1 MPQKSGFFDTTAD
14 DPREYPAREFAEY
27 FARFV
32 GNGVFSGG
40 TKLKVEVTGSDMNV
54 AISPGYAW
62 INGYMYSVFESAL
75 VLPITPAT
83 TADRIDRIV
92 LRLDVS
98 APVRSIRALV
108 IPGNPATNP
117 VAPAI
122 TRSGSI
128 YDLSLAQ
135 VRVIANTTI
144 IKGEQ
149 VTDERLNNTV
159 CGLVTGL
166 VQQADTTSIFN
177 QFQSWLNTRTLEY
190 QKQWKDFM
198 DSVQDEGFATVPYVD
213 QQLVNAKAYVDAK
226 PWQRV
231 RVTADSG
238 AAIDITNS
246 DLNMD
251 RPTGWYMGSSM
262 ANAPNGEWYWVEN
275 IKHNAAWF
283 VQIAYNFN
291 NGNIYVRRKYN
302 GTWTGW
308 IQDPTRGEIDS
319 INWEINNLKS
329 SVANGKNEIAAA
341 IRDKG
346 QASQGS
352 DAFATMAAAIR
363 NISTVSQMATG
374 SFTQTSRQRQGVSVT
389 LSDSVRGLAFTPR
402 YIILYPRIQNY
413 GGYGYFDGIIGNG
426 IIPSA
431 ATHGGTSDYGKASI
445 SASIAIVTGGFDV
458 SINYSFSFT
467 RNPTSDY
474 DASMTS
480 WRAIQ

>member
-98 APVRSIRALV
+98 TPVRSIRALV
-108 IPGNPATNP
+108 LPGNPATNP
-117 VAPAI
+117 AAPAI

-144 IKGEQ
+144 IRGEQ

-166 VQQADTTSIFN
+166 VQQADTTSLFN
-177 QFQSWLNTRTLEY
+177 QFQAWLNTKTVEY
-190 QKQWKDFM
+190 QQQWKDFM

-226 PWQRV
+226 PWQRS
-231 RVTADSG
+231 RVTADNG
-238 AAIDITNS
+238 TAIDITNS
-246 DLNMD
+246 DLNID

-262 ANAPNGEWYWVEN
+262 TNAPFADWYWVEH
-275 IKHNAAWF
+275 IKHNALYCI
-283 VQIAYNFN
+283 QILYAFHNSIVYM
-291 NGNIYVRRKYN
+291 RTKRN

-308 IQDPTRGEIDS
+308 VHDPTRAEIDS
-319 INWEINNLKS
+319 INSEIASLKS

-352 DAFATMAAAIR
+352 DPFGTMAAAIR
-363 NISTVSQMATG
+363 NISTVSQVASGNFNIAT
-374 SFTQTSRQRQGVSVT
+374 TDNPQGQSVT
-389 LSDSVRGLAFTPR
+389 HVGSVRGLGFTPR
-402 YIILYPRIQNY
+402 YVLVNQVLSTFAGDGSNNEWMSNLTQTSKTNT
-413 GGYGYFDGIIGNG
+413 GGSVIWSYSTTIN
-426 IIPSA
+426 
-431 ATHGGTSDYGKASI
+431 
-445 SASIAIVTGGFDV
+445 IVAGGFDV
-458 SINYSFSFT
+458 TAVNRYT
-467 RNPTSDY
+467 NPQRPTSIF
-474 DASMTS
+474 SS
-480 WRAIQ
+480 SIREWKAIQ